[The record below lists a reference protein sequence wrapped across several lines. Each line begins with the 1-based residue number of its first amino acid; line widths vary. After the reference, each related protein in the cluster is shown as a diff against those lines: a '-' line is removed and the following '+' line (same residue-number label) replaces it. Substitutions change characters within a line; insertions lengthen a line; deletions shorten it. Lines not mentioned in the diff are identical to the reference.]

1 MIFFFTSI
9 SRHTICALVTGVQ
22 TCALPI
28 SLRSFLAGAGLDHL
42 DLSGENA
49 AALMHAAGEAF
60 REMVQG
66 LREVLMARSTIK
78 NEFRLEATMIRPANN
93 NPLKFSISVEEALAA
108 MVRRAKPGYRSEKG
122 RVGEEG
128 VGT

>member
-28 SLRSFLAGAGLDHL
+28 SLRSFLAGAGLEHL

-49 AALMHAAGEAF
+49 AELMHAAGEAF

-78 NEFRLEATMIRPANN
+78 NVFRLEAKM
-93 NPLKFSISVEEALAA
+93 
-108 MVRRAKPGYRSEKG
+108 RSEERRGGKECG
-122 RVGEEG
+122 STCISRWSPYHSKNNTVTKRGLI
-128 VGT
+128 